1 MYEVAFGCMQLFRLN
16 PQLNIYTH
24 NAAVSNKTGWV
35 HYDSDIMK
43 AGCNCKGCCGGI
55 AGDKKR

>member
-1 MYEVAFGCMQLFRLN
+1 MKLFRLN
-16 PQLNIYTH
+16 PQLTIYTH